1 MKKLIKIVLLNKCAL
16 DSALFTVNFA
26 KAQELSKPN
35 DSEVSGQEKIFDLD
49 QGSENED
56 QDVASSSIIYDNQQQ
71 EGLVEVDTGEQ
82 VIIIEKTRVIS
93 DQAFSMIDGLVIFA
107 CIVGTIACLG
117 LCFLLCCRFL
127 GSKLKKKVR
136 RTYITHEPI

>member
-16 DSALFTVNFA
+16 DPALFAVNFA
-26 KAQELSKPN
+26 KAQEMSKLN
-35 DSEVSGQEKIFDLD
+35 DSEESGQEKIFHLD
-49 QGSENED
+49 QETENED

-71 EGLVEVDTGEQ
+71 DGLAEGDTGEQ

-93 DQAFSMIDGLVIFA
+93 NQAFDMIDGLVIFA

-136 RTYITHEPI
+136 RTYITHEPV